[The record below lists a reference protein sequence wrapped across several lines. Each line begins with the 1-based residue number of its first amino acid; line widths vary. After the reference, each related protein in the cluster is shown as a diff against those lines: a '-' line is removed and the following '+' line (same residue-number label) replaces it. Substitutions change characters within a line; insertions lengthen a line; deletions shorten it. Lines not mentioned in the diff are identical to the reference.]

1 MKVWWSLFKK
11 ELAFGTRWSGPIWI
25 YLCIVLILGG
35 LSVFLSYRFQSG
47 FFSNFWLF
55 IMYLHFFAPA
65 AYMLISLRK
74 ERKLDPFWLQLPLPG
89 WKLLAAKY
97 AAAFVEFVSGLLVS
111 TAFFLWVQAVEKT
124 GVEWLSGEE
133 NRIEINVEAQKILI
147 VINGSNLTLVV
158 EFISIAFAMAI
169 SLVLLYLTAAA
180 LRNRFGRWNWPLAVL
195 LFIAVSTLEF
205 FFEQTAV
212 YRYLFFWGDPAVD
225 GAGSLFKSSGEQLW
239 IWLNMAVFL
248 YLSAW
253 LLDRKVEV

>member
-47 FFSNFWLF
+47 FISNLWLS

-65 AYMLISLRK
+65 AYMLISLQK

-97 AAAFVEFVSGLLVS
+97 AAAFVEFISGLLVS
-111 TAFFLWVQAVEKT
+111 TVFFLWVQAVEKS
-124 GVEWLSGEE
+124 GVEWLVGEE
-133 NRIEINVEAQKILI
+133 NRIDINSEAQKIWVVFNGTNVSI
-147 VINGSNLTLVV
+147 VL
-158 EFISIAFAMAI
+158 EFISISFALAI
-169 SLVLLYLTAAA
+169 SLVMLYLTASA

-195 LFIAVSTLEF
+195 LLVAVSTLEY
-205 FFEQTAV
+205 FFEQTAA
-212 YRYLFFWGDPAVD
+212 YRYFFDWGNPDVN
-225 GAGSLFKSSGEQLW
+225 GVGSLFNSSGEHLW
-239 IWLNMAVFL
+239 VWLNMAICL

>member
-25 YLCIVLILGG
+25 YLSVVLILGG
-35 LSVFLSYRFQSG
+35 LSVFFSYRFQSG
-47 FFSNFWLF
+47 LFSNLWLF

-97 AAAFVEFVSGLLVS
+97 AAALVEFISGLLVS
-111 TAFFLWVQAVEKT
+111 TAFFLWVQAVEKS
-124 GVEWLSGEE
+124 GVVWLSGEE
-133 NRIEINVEAQKILI
+133 NRIEINVEAQKILVVFNSFNI
-147 VINGSNLTLVV
+147 SLVM
-158 EFISIAFAMAI
+158 EFISISFALAI
-169 SLVLLYLTAAA
+169 TLVLLYLTASA

-195 LFIAVSTLEF
+195 FLLAISTLEY

-212 YRYLFFWGDPAVD
+212 YRYLFHWGNPAVD
-225 GAGSLFKSSGEQLW
+225 GAGSLFNSFGEQLW
-239 IWLNMAVFL
+239 VWLNMAVCL